1 MSKRVEKTS
10 AKGKRNVVLSTI
22 LVMMLVFSS
31 YGLAKTDDDPST
43 TMNRA
48 RLLESFLTVPLHF
61 EQNKGQAPGAVR
73 FLSRGPGYALFLTPE
88 GARLALE
95 TRGPQGEPSWKGLD
109 LRFPGAEKEPVLAG
123 LDPMQARIAYFK
135 GNDPGKWLSDIP
147 AFARVRY
154 ENLYPGIDLV
164 LYGNQRQLEYDL
176 VIKPG
181 ADADAI
187 RLEFR
192 GADGMK
198 VNDAGELVLEV
209 GERQVIQKA
218 PVIYQER
225 DGRREAV
232 GGRYVP
238 EGRHRVRFQ
247 LASYDKEKT
256 LVIDPVL
263 TYSTYLGGTGF
274 DQANALVVDGSGNVY
289 VTGQTAS
296 PDFDTV
302 NPYQVN
308 NAGPDDVF
316 VSKIDPDQS
325 GIPSLLYSTFL
336 GGAGDDE
343 GLDIAVDGGGNAY
356 VTGRTNSPVF
366 PVQPFPGAYQTVL
379 NGAYD
384 AFVTKLDPSGSALAY
399 STYLGG
405 TLGDEGRGIDVDAAG
420 NAYVGGATFSNNAG
434 LFPAGSIQLNNNGGQ
449 DGFVTVVNTA
459 GTGLVYST
467 YLGGSNADEVNG
479 LALDASNNAYVTG
492 QTDSD
497 PAAIVPFPVTAGT
510 FQPAFGGVVDAFL
523 VKINSTGT
531 PPFVYSSY
539 FGGSMTDIGRDIHV
553 DAAGNAYVTGST
565 LSNDFIVTP
574 GAYQN
579 ANNGGQDA
587 FVLQVNSN
595 GNSRLYSSYLG
606 GGNNDTGFGV
616 AVGPSGNI
624 YASGVTQSGNFPV
637 EDPIPGNEN
646 LKGAFD
652 CFVARFDPAQN
663 GSASLVYST
672 YLGGSTEDACTDAG
686 TDAEENVYVA
696 GLTQDLGNFPTVRAY
711 QSAHGGVRDAFVSR
725 IRQLDPLTAAPDNI
739 TLTVGDSDNVT
750 VNGGLAPYTAS
761 SDNPAAATADPPAGD
776 NVTINGVAPGTAT
789 VTITDSAS
797 NTVAVA
803 VTVTA
808 GIPPLSLS
816 PSSVTVAAGETADV
830 SISGGQ
836 DPYTAASDN
845 SSIADGTVSD
855 SVLAVTGVAEGTT
868 SITVTDS
875 GGDNATVAVQ
885 VTEAPIPEFGGCAAG
900 PTFADVV
907 DTAADS
913 LIHVLACRQPPL
925 TLSGKLFVGFEAPLL
940 FPGTLFFRPADSM
953 VPLDNGS
960 YITLAKTAEGFLPGA
975 EDFYFD
981 EGSLSNTAGDIVFV
995 ASTAG
1000 LAGNIVIV
1008 RSFYLP
1014 AGDPLT
1020 DVDLVPIQTI
1030 TLTFN

>member
-1 MSKRVEKTS
+1 MRKLSAIGVILLLIGPLNSGSAEVIELRYSTYLGTAYDEGGYGPAIAVDDSGCVYMTGSTVSLYDFPTVNPYQHYSGGSTPKTFVTKFGPS
-10 AKGKRNVVLSTI
+10 G
-22 LVMMLVFSS
+22 SS
-31 YGLAKTDDDPST
+31 
-43 TMNRA
+43 
-48 RLLESFLTVPLHF
+48 LE
-61 EQNKGQAPGAVR
+61 
-73 FLSRGPGYALFLTPE
+73 
-88 GARLALE
+88 
-95 TRGPQGEPSWKGLD
+95 
-109 LRFPGAEKEPVLAG
+109 
-123 LDPMQARIAYFK
+123 
-135 GNDPGKWLSDIP
+135 
-147 AFARVRY
+147 
-154 ENLYPGIDLV
+154 
-164 LYGNQRQLEYDL
+164 
-176 VIKPG
+176 
-181 ADADAI
+181 
-187 RLEFR
+187 
-192 GADGMK
+192 
-198 VNDAGELVLEV
+198 
-209 GERQVIQKA
+209 
-218 PVIYQER
+218 
-225 DGRREAV
+225 
-232 GGRYVP
+232 
-238 EGRHRVRFQ
+238 
-247 LASYDKEKT
+247 
-256 LVIDPVL
+256 
-263 TYSTYLGGTGF
+263 YSTYLGGKTRYGAGQALAVNAQGEAWIGGF
-274 DQANALVVDGSGNVY
+274 TASTDFPVVNAYQGANAGH
-289 VTGQTAS
+289 
-296 PDFDTV
+296 
-302 NPYQVN
+302 
-308 NAGPDDVF
+308 
-316 VSKIDPDQS
+316 
-325 GIPSLLYSTFL
+325 
-336 GGAGDDE
+336 
-343 GLDIAVDGGGNAY
+343 
-356 VTGRTNSPVF
+356 
-366 PVQPFPGAYQTVL
+366 
-379 NGAYD
+379 
-384 AFVTKLDPSGSALAY
+384 
-399 STYLGG
+399 
-405 TLGDEGRGIDVDAAG
+405 
-420 NAYVGGATFSNNAG
+420 
-434 LFPAGSIQLNNNGGQ
+434 Q
-449 DGFVTVVNTA
+449 DGF
-459 GTGLVYST
+459 LCRLSSS
-467 YLGGSNADEVNG
+467 GS
-479 LALDASNNAYVTG
+479 
-492 QTDSD
+492 
-497 PAAIVPFPVTAGT
+497 
-510 FQPAFGGVVDAFL
+510 
-523 VKINSTGT
+523 
-531 PPFVYSSY
+531 
-539 FGGSMTDIGRDIHV
+539 
-553 DAAGNAYVTGST
+553 
-565 LSNDFIVTP
+565 
-574 GAYQN
+574 
-579 ANNGGQDA
+579 
-587 FVLQVNSN
+587 VLE
-595 GNSRLYSSYLG
+595 
-606 GGNNDTGFGV
+606 F
-616 AVGPSGNI
+616 
-624 YASGVTQSGNFPV
+624 
-637 EDPIPGNEN
+637 
-646 LKGAFD
+646 
-652 CFVARFDPAQN
+652 
-663 GSASLVYST
+663 ST

-868 SITVTDS
+868 SITVTES
-875 GGDNATVAVQ
+875 GGDNATVAVE